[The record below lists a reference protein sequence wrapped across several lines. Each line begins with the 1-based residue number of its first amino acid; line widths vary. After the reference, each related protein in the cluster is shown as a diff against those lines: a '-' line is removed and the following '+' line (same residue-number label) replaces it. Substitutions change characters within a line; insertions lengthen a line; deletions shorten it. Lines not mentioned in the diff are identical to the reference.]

1 MYVGTNV
8 DKLDNSDGATA
19 EGVDGLVPSI
29 LVQKRL
35 DVLLV
40 CLIARVDSPGFSF
53 GDLMLKDPGL
63 RTLKRVSRVEA
74 LLKKSDGPK
83 LGTSGTRV
91 ASAIGIA
98 LTEDC
103 SLTAC

>member
-8 DKLDNSDGATA
+8 DKLENSDGATA

-40 CLIARVDSPGFSF
+40 CLIAREDSPGFSRF
-53 GDLMLKDPGL
+53 RDLMLKDPGL
-63 RTLKRVSRVEA
+63 RALKRVSRVQEA
-74 LLKKSDGPK
+74 LLKKKDGPMK
-83 LGTSGTRV
+83 RV
-91 ASAIGIA
+91 ASAIA
-98 LTEDC
+98 LTENVH
-103 SLTAC
+103 